1 MQEEAGVN
9 ATVTLMDDAG
19 WNEERGCVEL
29 TAMVR
34 DDRGSRQLPVA
45 VSAEALERKVR
56 TPSRPDP
63 LRLVRD
69 FDREIA
75 QAVERRLAGNP
86 PEVVLTARDL

>member
-1 MQEEAGVN
+1 VEVS
-9 ATVTLMDDAG
+9 VTLLDDEA

-29 TAMVR
+29 TALVR
-34 DDRGSRQLPVA
+34 DNVGSRQLPVA

-69 FDREIA
+69 FEREIA
-75 QAVERRLAGNP
+75 QAVEQRLAGNP